1 MEKWHFTVLGDKS
14 GNIMR
19 GRKRKFLGKEE
30 IEERKRR
37 RGEEESRNMQLDPA
51 MKALMLKD
59 EIPSYDKEAM
69 DTEHDKEDVKEEDT
83 AITHQDHDIAHQDI
97 AVMSQ
102 DEMSEDE
109 KGEKQKLL
117 DASSGK

>member
-1 MEKWHFTVLGDKS
+1 MCYLIGLHEHHDLALTLEHNLNDDASADLASKT
-14 GNIMR
+14 
-19 GRKRKFLGKEE
+19 E
-30 IEERKRR
+30 
-37 RGEEESRNMQLDPA
+37 LDYL
-51 MKALMLKD
+51 KALMLKD

-117 DASSGK
+117 DVSSGK